1 LETIRSLIILNGG
14 AVVAMLTFL
23 GHLVASDDN
32 VSKLGTEP
40 HTPLDDAIKAT
51 LASLGCLTA

>member
-1 LETIRSLIILNGG
+1 LIILNGG